1 MPASARRRKRSVPV
15 APPEALADFSP
26 LLSERHVA
34 LAVSGGSDSMALLRL
49 AVEWSSSHH
58 PGLLL
63 SVLTV
68 DHGLRTA
75 SAEEA
80 AMVGRWASAL
90 GIHHHVLRWEGP
102 KPETGLQARA
112 RAARYR
118 LLTCWCKSEGAGLL
132 LTGHTQDD
140 QAETVLMRLSRTLSP
155 ESLAGIPLHGAWDE
169 VPLFRPLLGAT
180 RAALRAHLSGIGQGW
195 VDDPSNADPRFER
208 VRVRTSL
215 VTRESPGIT
224 RERLAALA
232 EASARTATLLERCA
246 RTWMS
251 RHVQEDMAG
260 VCHVP
265 GEAFNVLPSAL
276 RMRILAHV
284 IRHFGG
290 GGQPEADELRRLL
303 EWLAAGPGQ
312 GAPRCTLGGALLGL
326 RRRGFWITREAGRI
340 DPRPLIVPES
350 GTALW
355 DARFRITAPPGARVT
370 AAGAR
375 PVAVEG
381 DVPAPARRSY
391 PHVDLPPGVG
401 GPVAVAFLPL
411 ACR

>member
-1 MPASARRRKRSVPV
+1 VPA

-49 AVEWSSSHH
+49 AAHWAAATH
-58 PGLLL
+58 PGLRL

-68 DHGLRTA
+68 DHGLRAA
-75 SAEEA
+75 SAAEA
-80 AMVGRWASAL
+80 QAVARWASAIGL
-90 GIHHHVLRWEGP
+90 SHHVLRWEGP

-112 RAARYR
+112 RAARYG
-118 LLTCWCKSEGAGLL
+118 LLTGWCRAEGAGLL

-155 ESLAGIPLHGAWDE
+155 ESLAGIPLHGAWDG

-180 RAALRAHLSGIGQGW
+180 REALRAHLSAMGQEW

-208 VRVRTSL
+208 VRVRSAL
-215 VTRESPGIT
+215 VTREADGIT
-224 RERLAALA
+224 RQRLAALA

-251 RHVQEDMAG
+251 RHLQEDMAG

-265 GEAFNVLPSAL
+265 GAAFNALPPAL
-276 RMRILAHV
+276 RARILAHV
-284 IRHFGG
+284 IRHYGG

-303 EWLAAGPGQ
+303 DWLAAGPGQ
-312 GAPRCTLGGALLGL
+312 GAPRCTLGGAVLGL
-326 RRRGFWITREAGRI
+326 RQKSSWIAREAGRI
-340 DPRPLIVPES
+340 DPEPLIVPES

-355 DARFRITAPPGARVT
+355 DRRFRITAPPGARVSP
-370 AAGAR
+370 AGRR
-375 PVAVEG
+375 PVPLAG
-381 DVPAPARRSY
+381 DVPATARRSY
-391 PHVDLPPGVG
+391 PHVELPPGVS
-401 GPVAVAFLPL
+401 GPVSVAFLPL